1 MRTSSGVGPASDRRA
16 SGTAAEGRRCR
27 FCRAPLSHL
36 VVDLGCQPLANA
48 YLAPEDLGRMEPFYP
63 LRLFVCHRCF
73 LVQLEDYVT
82 PETLFSN
89 YAYFS
94 SYSDS
99 WLEHC
104 RAYVEAVVPRFGLN
118 AASRVIEVASNDGY
132 LLQYFREKGIPVL
145 GIEPAANVAA
155 EATQRGIPTLVRFFG
170 RDTADDLAAEGV
182 QADLLVG
189 NNVLAHVPDL
199 NDFVA
204 ALKMTLKPRGV
215 LTMEFPH
222 LLRLMEE
229 NQFDTIYHEH
239 FSYFSFSVARD
250 VFASHG
256 LTVFDVEQIP
266 THGGSLRVY
275 VRHAADQTKPVHARV
290 DSLLHE
296 EERWGVGRLGRY
308 HAFGEQVKAT
318 KRRLLQFLIGAKD
331 AGRNIA
337 AYGAPAKGN
346 TLLNYCGIRTDFI
359 DYTVDRSPYKQGRY
373 LPGSHIPIYG
383 PQRIGETRPDY
394 LLILPWNL
402 KDEIIRQLGFVR
414 TWGCAFIVPI
424 PEVQVVP

>member
-1 MRTSSGVGPASDRRA
+1 
-16 SGTAAEGRRCR
+16 
-27 FCRAPLSHL
+27 
-36 VVDLGCQPLANA
+36 DL
-48 YLAPEDLGRMEPFYP
+48 DRMEPFYP
-63 LRLFVCHRCF
+63 LRLLVCDRCF

-94 SYSDS
+94 SYSDT

-104 RAYVEAVVPRFGLN
+104 RAYVEAVVSRFGLD
-118 AASRVIEVASNDGY
+118 ATSRIIEVASNDGY
-132 LLQYFREKGIPVL
+132 LLQYFREKGISVL

-155 EATQRGIPTLVRFFG
+155 AAKQRGIPTLVRFFG
-170 RDTADDLAAEGV
+170 REAAAALAGEGI
-182 QADLLVG
+182 QADLLIG

-204 ALKMTLKPRGV
+204 GLKVALKPLGV

-222 LLRLMEE
+222 LVRLMEG

-239 FSYFSFSVARD
+239 FSYFSFSAARD
-250 VFASHG
+250 VFAAHG
-256 LTVFDVEQIP
+256 LEVFDVEQIP

-275 VRHAADQTKPVHARV
+275 VRHTADQSKPIEARV
-290 DSLLHE
+290 VSLLQE
-296 EERWGVGRLGRY
+296 EEQWGVRRLERY
-308 HAFGEQVKAT
+308 RAFGEQVKAT
-318 KRRLLQFLIGAKD
+318 KRRLLEFLIQVKD
-331 AGRNIA
+331 HGRTIA

-359 DYTVDRSPYKQGRY
+359 DYTVDRSPHKQGRY
-373 LPGSHIPIYG
+373 LPGSHIPIYA
-383 PQRIGETRPDY
+383 PQRISETRPDY

-402 KDEIIRQLGFVR
+402 KHEIVRQLAYVR
-414 TWGCAFIVPI
+414 AWGGAFIVPI
-424 PEVQVVP
+424 PEVQVIP

>member
-1 MRTSSGVGPASDRRA
+1 MHDSSGVEPTTERQA
-16 SGTAAEGRRCR
+16 SGVAAEGRRCR
-27 FCRAPLSHL
+27 FCRSVLSHL

-48 YLAPEDLGRMEPFYP
+48 YLAPEDLDRMEPFYP
-63 LRLFVCHRCF
+63 LRLFVCDRCF
-73 LVQLEDYVT
+73 LVQLEDCVT

-104 RAYVEAVVPRFGLN
+104 RAYVEAVVPRFGLGTT
-118 AASRVIEVASNDGY
+118 SRVIEVASNDGY
-132 LLQYFREKGIPVL
+132 LLQYFREKGVPVL
-145 GIEPAANVAA
+145 GIEPAGNVAA
-155 EATQRGIPTLVRFFG
+155 VAAQRGIPTLVRFFG
-170 RDTADDLAAEGV
+170 REAAAALATEGV
-182 QADLLVG
+182 QADLLIG

-204 ALKMTLKPRGV
+204 GLKVALKPQGV

-222 LLRLMEE
+222 VLRLIEE

-239 FSYFSFSVARD
+239 FSYFSFTTARD
-250 VFASHG
+250 VFAAHG

-275 VRHAADQTKPVHARV
+275 VRHAADQSKPIEARV
-290 DSLLHE
+290 VSVLQE
-296 EERWGVGRLGRY
+296 EERWGVRHLGRY
-308 HAFGEQVKAT
+308 HAFGEQVKAA
-318 KRRLLQFLIGAKD
+318 KRRLLEFLIRAKD
-331 AGRNIA
+331 AGRTIA

-346 TLLNYCGIRTDFI
+346 TLLNYCGVRTDFI
-359 DYTVDRSPYKQGRY
+359 DYAVDRSPYKQGRY
-373 LPGSHIPIYG
+373 LPGSHIPVHS
-383 PQRIGETRPDY
+383 PQRISETRPDY

-402 KDEIIRQLGFVR
+402 KDEIIQELGFVR
-414 TWGCAFIVPI
+414 AWGCAFIVPI
-424 PEVQVVP
+424 PEVQVIL